1 MLETFFQILLDFSA
15 DLGYLGILFLMTVES
30 SFIPFPSELAIP
42 PAAYLAYQGEMNIY
56 LVVLFGILGS
66 LIGALI
72 NYYLAFFL
80 GRPIIYSLT
89 EKKWAKVFLIS
100 SKKIEKA
107 ERYFLK
113 YGEASTFIGRLI
125 PVIRQLISLPAGFT
139 KMKLRPFIIY
149 TTLGAGI
156 WVIVLAV
163 IGYGDGAI

>member
-30 SFIPFPSELAIP
+30 SFIPFPSELVIP

-72 NYYLAFFL
+72 NYYLALCL

-113 YGEASTFIGRLI
+113 HGEASTFIGRLI

-163 IGYGDGAI
+163 IGYGAGAI

>member
-1 MLETFFQILLDFSA
+1 M
-15 DLGYLGILFLMTVES
+15 
-30 SFIPFPSELAIP
+30 
-42 PAAYLAYQGEMNIY
+42 
-56 LVVLFGILGS
+56 
-66 LIGALI
+66 
-72 NYYLAFFL
+72 

-89 EKKWAKVFLIS
+89 EKKWSKFFLIS

-163 IGYGDGAI
+163 IGYGAGAI